1 MSKMSDYLEKKL
13 LDHVL
18 IGTTYTPP
26 SDIYLALFTSDP
38 TDAGSGIEV
47 SGGDYARQKLVFD
60 EATVVDGTSVT
71 DADTIFPIATANWGT
86 VTHIGIYDALTG
98 GNLLFHGA
106 LNTARTINIDNQLV
120 ILAGELTVILD

>member
-18 IGTTYTPP
+18 IGTTYAPP
-26 SDIYLALFTSDP
+26 TDVYLALFTTDP
-38 TDAGSGIEV
+38 TDADAGNEV

-60 EATVVDGTSVT
+60 EATAIDGTSST
-71 DADTIFPIATANWGT
+71 DTDTIFPIATANWGT
-86 VTHIGIYDALTG
+86 VTHVGIYDASTG